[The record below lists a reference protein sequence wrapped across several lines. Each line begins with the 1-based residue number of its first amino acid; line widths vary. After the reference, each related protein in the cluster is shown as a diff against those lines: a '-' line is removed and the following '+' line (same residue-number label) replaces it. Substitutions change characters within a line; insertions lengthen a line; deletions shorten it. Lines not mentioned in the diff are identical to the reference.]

1 MARERHIDYQRLH
14 DITIE
19 EVKACPTLAHL
30 TDEEAEEVIVA
41 LKQFTKI
48 TYDYYKKMRESH

>member
-1 MARERHIDYQRLH
+1 MAREKHINYQRLH

-19 EVKACPTLAHL
+19 EVKACSSFQHL
-30 TDEEAEEVIVA
+30 TDREAEEVVAA

-48 TYDYYKKMRESH
+48 TYDYYKKMRESR